1 MDGTE
6 AIGTEGMAM
15 GRVLEVT
22 DEQYQTL
29 IPVAE
34 TRGQTPEQVLADWL
48 EELRDRDREPR
59 HYETDEWLRHLGVSE
74 EEIASSKRR
83 VRDEAEQRYDAD
95 A

>member
-1 MDGTE
+1 
-6 AIGTEGMAM
+6 M

-29 IPVAE
+29 TRVAE

-48 EELRDRDREPR
+48 EELRDRDPR
-59 HYETDEWLRHLGVSE
+59 HFETDEWLRHLEVSE

-83 VRDEAEQRYDAD
+83 VQDEAERPYDAD
-95 A
+95 V